1 MLTGV
6 RLGLPQRAL
15 PTVSVA
21 QAQKQAASTGAGQSN
36 RGWMNEIVG
45 AKSTEPPQD
54 SASTSTGADGQSGTF
69 TLADFPIGSKVI
81 VLSPTEN
88 WRPCIVVAHEDAEE
102 EGGEESD
109 AAIQVHYEM
118 FDDDQTRPNR
128 PRADKTRHFGLRRPE
143 TFLYLL

>member
-1 MLTGV
+1 MIST
-6 RLGLPQRAL
+6 LGRTLQDILP
-15 PTVSVA
+15 A
-21 QAQKQAASTGAGQSN
+21 Q
-36 RGWMNEIVG
+36 
-45 AKSTEPPQD
+45 PPQD
-54 SASTSTGADGQSGTF
+54 SASTSTGAGGQSGTF

-118 FDDDQTRPNR
+118 FDEDHDEWIGLESDASRIKAPAATGNAAPTRESSSAP
-128 PRADKTRHFGLRRPE
+128 PAEGEAPPAAPDG
-143 TFLYLL
+143 